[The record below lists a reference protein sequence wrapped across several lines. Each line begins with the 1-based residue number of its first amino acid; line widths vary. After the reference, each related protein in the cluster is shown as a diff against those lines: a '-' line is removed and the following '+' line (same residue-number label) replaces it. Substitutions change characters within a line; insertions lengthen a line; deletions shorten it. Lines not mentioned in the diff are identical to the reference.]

1 MKPRIFIGS
10 SVEGLTAA
18 YSVQQNLT
26 HDAEITVWDQG
37 VFELSKTTI
46 ESLMNVLKQSDFG
59 IFIFSPDDI
68 SKIRNKENSVIR
80 DNVLFEFGLF
90 VGKLSRERVF
100 FIIPSGSD
108 FHLPTDLLGVT
119 PGVYDPNRE
128 DKSLQAAM
136 GPVSHQIRL
145 QIKKIGLVNP
155 LEEVSEEPLYDT
167 EKDSTNELKE
177 DYWREIFIEKNYI
190 RAIELIEKEKETE
203 KDKIKLLEKE
213 VWIAYCKLNT
223 NEIEGYELINKLL
236 KENTENSGLHNGVA
250 TILSWYKDYDKA
262 YEVLNDAI
270 SRFTENSKI
279 VVKLAGLYKENHDE
293 ELAEELL
300 LRYSDANKIDILF
313 EYFELLESQKRY
325 VEARDIIHRAYILK
339 PKDEKIRFSYAKLA
353 IEIDENEVAIF
364 LLDGLVKE
372 FPSNISYLGYLSNCS
387 INLMLYDIG
396 MTMCKKASE
405 LAEEKQEW
413 LILNI
418 GNMLKNKGFYTE
430 SNIYFEKGLELD
442 KNSDYGHDRLSAS
455 LKSIQEEK
463 DKAKKL
469 ITDGKKKLKEY
480 EVSTSNP
487 RIS

>member
-1 MKPRIFIGS
+1 MKPKIFIGS

-18 YSVQQNLT
+18 YSIQQNLT

-46 ESLMNVLKQSDFG
+46 ESLMNVLEQSDFG

-100 FIIPSGSD
+100 FIIPTGSD

-119 PGVYDPNRE
+119 PGVYDSNRE

-155 LEEVSEEPLYDT
+155 LEEISEEPLYDT
-167 EKDSTNELKE
+167 EKDSTSESNEDFWL
-177 DYWREIFIEKNYI
+177 EIFIEKNYL
-190 RAIELIEKEKETE
+190 RAIELLEKEKKTE

-213 VWIAYCKLNT
+213 VWLAYCKLNT
-223 NEIEGYELINKLL
+223 NEIEGYTLIDKLL
-236 KENTENSGLHNGVA
+236 KENSENSGLHNSVSL
-250 TILSWYKDYDKA
+250 ILAWYKDYDKA
-262 YEVLNDAI
+262 YEILNDAI
-270 SRFTENSKI
+270 SRFEDNSKI
-279 VVKLAGLYKENHDE
+279 VVKLAELYKENHDE

-300 LRYSDANKIDILF
+300 LKYSNTNKIDIML
-313 EYFELLESQKRY
+313 EYFDLLESQKRLI
-325 VEARDIIHRAYILK
+325 EARDIIHRAYILK
-339 PKDEKIRFSYAKLA
+339 PKDEKIRFLYAKLA
-353 IEIDENEVAIF
+353 IDINENEVAIF
-364 LLDGLVKE
+364 LLDSLVKE

-396 MTMCKKASE
+396 MTMCKKANE
-405 LAEEKQEW
+405 LAEEKQDW

-430 SNIYFEKGLELD
+430 SNIYFERGLELN

-455 LKSIQEEK
+455 LKYIQEEK
-463 DKAKKL
+463 DKAKKM
-469 ITDGKKKLKEY
+469 ISDGKKKLKEY
-480 EVSTSNP
+480 LINLSDKAS
-487 RIS
+487 S